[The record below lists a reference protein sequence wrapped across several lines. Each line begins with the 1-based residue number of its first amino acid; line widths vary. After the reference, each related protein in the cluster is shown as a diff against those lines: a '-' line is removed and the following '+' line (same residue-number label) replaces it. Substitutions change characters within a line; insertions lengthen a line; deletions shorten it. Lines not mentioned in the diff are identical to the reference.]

1 MTSVRSPYCATGSQ
15 QGRGYP
21 PQELRMV
28 LVGKTGAGKSETG
41 NTILGEKRFESN
53 LSMDSVTGVCEKAQ
67 GMVLGRRVTV
77 VDTPGLFDTS
87 LSQQAVQDEIL
98 RCMAM
103 SAPGPHAILLV
114 LQIGRFTQ
122 EEQQSVEIIQTI
134 FQSDAARYTILIFT
148 HADKLKKASFH
159 NFLSKQGETIQNLVK
174 RFDRRILP
182 FNNEDKED
190 PGQVANLLE
199 MIDCM
204 LAQRE
209 SPYFTNEAFQ
219 KMEQALVVFQQ
230 EELEGKREEIE
241 REKRCAIAK
250 LEADWENVSTVEKQK
265 NERKKRLIERNIK
278 MMSEK
283 RAEVEKQL
291 KVETE
296 KLKQL
301 QQLENDRREREN
313 EYKKKI
319 DSEIKR
325 VEKEI
330 DDRYSMIAL
339 QKAESSDDF
348 LRKNAWIIV
357 GAAALVATGQQQQ
370 QQLPRSD
377 QQQQQQLPR
386 SDQQQQQQLP
396 RSDQQQQQQL
406 PRSDQQ
412 QQPWLLSLWLSALFS
427 DPAGKLL
434 YSDSDEPRETTY
446 L

>member
-21 PQELRMV
+21 PRELRMV
-28 LVGKTGAGKSETG
+28 LVGKTGSGKSETG
-41 NTILGEKRFESN
+41 NTILGETRFESN
-53 LSMDSVTGVCEKAQ
+53 LSMDSVTCVCEKAQ

-159 NFLSKQGETIQNLVK
+159 DFISKQGETIQNLVK

-182 FNNEDKED
+182 FNNEDKQD

-204 LAQRE
+204 LAQRK

-250 LEADWENVSTVEKQK
+250 LEADWENFSTEMSNEEQK
-265 NERKKRLIERNIK
+265 NERKKRLIERNIE

-301 QQLENDRREREN
+301 QQLENTRRQREN
-313 EYKKKI
+313 EYKKK
-319 DSEIKR
+319 IKR

-339 QKAESSDDF
+339 RDAESSDAF
-348 LRKNAWIIV
+348 LRMHAWWIL
-357 GAAALVATGQQQQ
+357 GAAA
-370 QQLPRSD
+370 
-377 QQQQQQLPR
+377 
-386 SDQQQQQQLP
+386 
-396 RSDQQQQQQL
+396 
-406 PRSDQQ
+406 
-412 QQPWLLSLWLSALFS
+412 SAIWAAMS
-427 DPAGKLL
+427 AAAAAAAAQC
-434 YSDSDEPRETTY
+434 SIQ
-446 L
+446 

>member
-114 LQIGRFTQ
+114 LQIARFTQ

-134 FQSDAARYTILIFT
+134 FQSDAAQYTILIFT

-204 LAQRE
+204 LAQRK

-219 KMEQALVVFQQ
+219 KMDQALIVFQQ
-230 EELEGKREEIE
+230 KELEGKREEIE
-241 REKRCAIAK
+241 REK
-250 LEADWENVSTVEKQK
+250 
-265 NERKKRLIERNIK
+265 
-278 MMSEK
+278 SEK
-283 RAEVEKQL
+283 KAGVEKQL

-357 GAAALVATGQQQQ
+357 GAAALVASGVGIGVGGMM
-370 QQLPRSD
+370 L
-377 QQQQQQLPR
+377 
-386 SDQQQQQQLP
+386 
-396 RSDQQQQQQL
+396 
-406 PRSDQQ
+406 
-412 QQPWLLSLWLSALFS
+412 AA
-427 DPAGKLL
+427 PAAAAAPVGIAAIAAEITAAAAAAAAAAQIGPAAAAAAAQIGPAAAAVAPLIVAQC
-434 YSDSDEPRETTY
+434 SIQ
-446 L
+446 